1 MDHNHNV
8 EQALRKSENKHIALI
23 NALPDLILRMS
34 GAGIYLDFFC
44 NNKLGVLGDPSLIGK
59 SLYENSLLPPT
70 IADMMMQYISKALQ
84 TGSLQ
89 IYEHELP
96 INDRVQVEEVRITV
110 CAENEVLVIIRN
122 VSDRK
127 QAEIA
132 LKQSQERLKSSEYLL
147 NAMFMRSPLAI
158 AITDITGKFV
168 RTNPEYQKIVGY
180 SEVEL
185 ANLRFTDI
193 TLADDVDENLRRR
206 DLVLNNECES
216 YQMEKRFIRRDG
228 STVWVKASSSKI
240 DQDNGDPPFFIGVLE
255 DISDRKQAE
264 ASLQSLVEGAAAKTG
279 ANFFPA
285 LVEYIAKALNVRFVF
300 VTRALKDQL
309 KIEVSCIDGTINPSS
324 FIGLHTSP
332 CAVTIHK
339 GSFECPNLT
348 EFGFAD
354 SVVVKELGAVSY
366 FGLAI
371 TKADG
376 QKIGS
381 ICILD
386 DKPIGDIPRA
396 NAILRVFAARV
407 SAEMER
413 FEALESLRELNQQ
426 LESRVEERTQALQYA
441 NQQLSVT
448 NAELARAT
456 KLKDEFLANMSHELR
471 TPLNAIIGYSEILQ
485 EDAEALGL
493 EDFVQDLQKI
503 HQSGRHLLDLIND
516 ILDMTKIEAGKLEI
530 HYDDFDV
537 PVLVQN
543 TTTSIQPLLLKNNNR
558 LVVNCNPQLGSI
570 HTDMTRLRQVLL
582 NVLSNACKFT
592 KSGEI
597 QVTVDRQNSEQGE
610 YFCFTISDTGI
621 GISPE
626 NIQKLFQPF
635 NQADSSTT
643 RQYGGTGLGL
653 AISHRLCNMMGGSIT
668 VQSELGKGST
678 FTIYLPVNSEPAK
691 SSVYKSS
698 KLSLSKLA
706 SADAHLNV
714 DNEKPTYPSIL
725 VIDDDPAIHQY
736 TKSGLSHLGLF
747 VYSAFNGEDGLDLA
761 HRI

>member
-59 SLYENSLLPPT
+59 SLYENSLLPPA
-70 IADMMMQYISKALQ
+70 IADMMMQYIGKALQ

-96 INDRVQVEEVRITV
+96 INDGLRVEEVRITV
-110 CAENEVLVIIRN
+110 CAENEVLVIIRD

-324 FIGLHTSP
+324 VIGLHTSP

-441 NQQLSVT
+441 NQKLSVT

-471 TPLNAIIGYSEILQ
+471 TPLNAILGMSEGLLSDTFGDLNARQ
-485 EDAEALGL
+485 KKALTL
-493 EDFVQDLQKI
+493 IES
-503 HQSGRHLLDLIND
+503 SGRHLLELIND
-516 ILDMTKIEAGKLEI
+516 ILDVARIESGKFSLSVSSVGVSQLCQSSLSFIKQMASKKQVRLEVI
-530 HYDDFDV
+530 VPSHLGVIVVDD
-537 PVLVQN
+537 
-543 TTTSIQPLLLKNNNR
+543 
-558 LVVNCNPQLGSI
+558 
-570 HTDMTRLRQVLL
+570 LRMRQALINL
-582 NVLSNACKFT
+582 LSNAVKFT
-592 KSGEI
+592 PTGGKICLEVKLMPIDETNLSVVNDLSHAI
-597 QVTVDRQNSEQGE
+597 I
-610 YFCFTISDTGI
+610 FAIADTGI

-626 NIQKLFQPF
+626 NIDKLFQAF
-635 NQADSSTT
+635 VQIDSSFT
-643 RQYGGTGLGL
+643 RQYAGSGLGL
-653 AISHRLCNMMGGSIT
+653 TIVKQIAEMHGGYVSVISKVGEGSCFAI
-668 VQSELGKGST
+668 V
-678 FTIYLPVNSEPAK
+678 LPYIQALK
-691 SSVYKSS
+691 
-698 KLSLSKLA
+698 
-706 SADAHLNV
+706 
-714 DNEKPTYPSIL
+714 
-725 VIDDDPAIHQY
+725 
-736 TKSGLSHLGLF
+736 
-747 VYSAFNGEDGLDLA
+747 
-761 HRI
+761 

>member
-34 GAGIYLDFFC
+34 GSGVYLDFFY
-44 NNKLGVLGDPSLIGK
+44 NDGFGVLGDPSLIGK
-59 SLYENSLLPPT
+59 SLYENYLLPST
-70 IADMMMQYISKALQ
+70 IADMMMQYIGKALQ

-89 IYEHELP
+89 IYEQELP
-96 INDRVQVEEVRITV
+96 INDGLRVEEVRITV
-110 CAENEVLVIIRN
+110 CAENEVLVIIRD

-180 SEVEL
+180 SEAEL

-309 KIEVSCIDGTINPSS
+309 KIEVSWIDGTINPSS
-324 FIGLHTSP
+324 VIGLHTSP

-348 EFGFAD
+348 ESGFAD
-354 SVVVKELGAVSY
+354 SVVVKKLGAVSY

-386 DKPIGDIPRA
+386 DKPIRDIPRA

-407 SAEMER
+407 SAEVER

-471 TPLNAIIGYSEILQ
+471 TPLNAILGMSEGLLSDTFGDLNARQ
-485 EDAEALGL
+485 KKALAL
-493 EDFVQDLQKI
+493 IEN
-503 HQSGRHLLDLIND
+503 SGRHLLELIND
-516 ILDMTKIEAGKLEI
+516 ILDVARIESGKFSLSVSSVGVSQLCQSSLSFIKQMASKKQVRLEVI
-530 HYDDFDV
+530 VPSHLGVIVVDD
-537 PVLVQN
+537 
-543 TTTSIQPLLLKNNNR
+543 
-558 LVVNCNPQLGSI
+558 
-570 HTDMTRLRQVLL
+570 LRMRQALINL
-582 NVLSNACKFT
+582 LSNAVKFT
-592 KSGEI
+592 PTGGKICLDVKLMPIDETNLSAVSDSSHAI
-597 QVTVDRQNSEQGE
+597 I
-610 YFCFTISDTGI
+610 FAIADTGI

-626 NIQKLFQPF
+626 NIDKLFQAF
-635 NQADSSTT
+635 VQIDSSFT
-643 RQYGGTGLGL
+643 RQYAGSGLGL
-653 AISHRLCNMMGGSIT
+653 TIVKQIAEMHGGYVSVTSKVGEGSCFAI
-668 VQSELGKGST
+668 V
-678 FTIYLPVNSEPAK
+678 LPYIQALK
-691 SSVYKSS
+691 
-698 KLSLSKLA
+698 
-706 SADAHLNV
+706 
-714 DNEKPTYPSIL
+714 
-725 VIDDDPAIHQY
+725 
-736 TKSGLSHLGLF
+736 
-747 VYSAFNGEDGLDLA
+747 
-761 HRI
+761 

>member
-34 GAGIYLDFFC
+34 GSGVYLDFFY
-44 NNKLGVLGDPSLIGK
+44 NDRFGILGDPSLIGK
-59 SLYENSLLPPT
+59 SLYENYLLPST
-70 IADMMMQYISKALQ
+70 IADMMMRYIGKALQ

-89 IYEHELP
+89 IYEQELP
-96 INDRVQVEEVRITV
+96 INDGLRVEEVRITV
-110 CAENEVLVIIRN
+110 CAENEVLVIIRD

-180 SEVEL
+180 SEAEL

-309 KIEVSCIDGTINPSS
+309 KIEVSWIDGTINPSS
-324 FIGLHTSP
+324 VIGLHTSP

-348 EFGFAD
+348 ESGFAD
-354 SVVVKELGAVSY
+354 SVVVKKLGAVSY

-386 DKPIGDIPRA
+386 DKPIRDIPRA

-407 SAEMER
+407 SAEVER

-471 TPLNAIIGYSEILQ
+471 TPLNAILGMSEGLLSDTFGDLNARQ
-485 EDAEALGL
+485 KKALAL
-493 EDFVQDLQKI
+493 IEN
-503 HQSGRHLLDLIND
+503 SGRHLLELIND
-516 ILDMTKIEAGKLEI
+516 ILDVARIESGKFSLSVSSVGVSQLCQSSLSFIKQMASKKQVRLEVI
-530 HYDDFDV
+530 VPSHLGVIVVDD
-537 PVLVQN
+537 
-543 TTTSIQPLLLKNNNR
+543 
-558 LVVNCNPQLGSI
+558 
-570 HTDMTRLRQVLL
+570 LRMRQALINL
-582 NVLSNACKFT
+582 LSNAVKFT
-592 KSGEI
+592 PTGGKICLDVKLMPIDETNLSAVSDSSHAI
-597 QVTVDRQNSEQGE
+597 I
-610 YFCFTISDTGI
+610 FAIADTGI

-626 NIQKLFQPF
+626 NIDKLFQAF
-635 NQADSSTT
+635 VQIDSSFT
-643 RQYGGTGLGL
+643 RQYAGSGLGL
-653 AISHRLCNMMGGSIT
+653 TIVKQIAEMHGGYVSVTSKVGEGSCFAI
-668 VQSELGKGST
+668 V
-678 FTIYLPVNSEPAK
+678 LPYIQALK
-691 SSVYKSS
+691 
-698 KLSLSKLA
+698 
-706 SADAHLNV
+706 
-714 DNEKPTYPSIL
+714 
-725 VIDDDPAIHQY
+725 
-736 TKSGLSHLGLF
+736 
-747 VYSAFNGEDGLDLA
+747 
-761 HRI
+761 

>member
-34 GAGIYLDFFC
+34 GSGVYLDFFY
-44 NNKLGVLGDPSLIGK
+44 NDRFGILGDPSLIGK
-59 SLYENSLLPPT
+59 SLYENYLLPST
-70 IADMMMQYISKALQ
+70 IADMMMQYIGKALQ

-89 IYEHELP
+89 IYEQELP
-96 INDRVQVEEVRITV
+96 INDGLRVEEVRITV
-110 CAENEVLVIIRN
+110 CAENEVLVIIRD

-180 SEVEL
+180 SEAEL

-309 KIEVSCIDGTINPSS
+309 KIEVSWIDGTINPSS
-324 FIGLHTSP
+324 VIGLHTSP

-348 EFGFAD
+348 ESGFAD
-354 SVVVKELGAVSY
+354 SVVVKKLGAVSY

-386 DKPIGDIPRA
+386 DKPIRDIPRA

-407 SAEMER
+407 SAEVER

-471 TPLNAIIGYSEILQ
+471 TPLNAILGMSEGLLSDTFGDLNARQ
-485 EDAEALGL
+485 KKALAL
-493 EDFVQDLQKI
+493 IEN
-503 HQSGRHLLDLIND
+503 SGRHLLELIND
-516 ILDMTKIEAGKLEI
+516 ILDVARIESGKFSLSVSSVGVSQLCQSSLSFIKQMASKKQVRLEVI
-530 HYDDFDV
+530 VPSHLGVIVVDD
-537 PVLVQN
+537 
-543 TTTSIQPLLLKNNNR
+543 
-558 LVVNCNPQLGSI
+558 
-570 HTDMTRLRQVLL
+570 LRMRQALINL
-582 NVLSNACKFT
+582 LSNAVKFT
-592 KSGEI
+592 PTGGKICLDVKLMPIDETNLSAVSDSSHAI
-597 QVTVDRQNSEQGE
+597 I
-610 YFCFTISDTGI
+610 FAIADTGI

-626 NIQKLFQPF
+626 NIDKLFQAF
-635 NQADSSTT
+635 VQIDSSFT
-643 RQYGGTGLGL
+643 RQYAGSGLGL
-653 AISHRLCNMMGGSIT
+653 TIVKQIAEMHGGYVSVTSKVGEGSCFAI
-668 VQSELGKGST
+668 V
-678 FTIYLPVNSEPAK
+678 LPYIQALK
-691 SSVYKSS
+691 
-698 KLSLSKLA
+698 
-706 SADAHLNV
+706 
-714 DNEKPTYPSIL
+714 
-725 VIDDDPAIHQY
+725 
-736 TKSGLSHLGLF
+736 
-747 VYSAFNGEDGLDLA
+747 
-761 HRI
+761 

>member
-70 IADMMMQYISKALQ
+70 IADMMMQYIGKALQ

-96 INDRVQVEEVRITV
+96 INDGLRVEEVRITV
-110 CAENEVLVIIRN
+110 CAENEVLVIIRD

-441 NQQLSVT
+441 NQKLSVT

-471 TPLNAIIGYSEILQ
+471 TPLNAILGMSEGLLSDTFGDLNARQ
-485 EDAEALGL
+485 KKALTL
-493 EDFVQDLQKI
+493 IES
-503 HQSGRHLLDLIND
+503 SGRHLLELIND
-516 ILDMTKIEAGKLEI
+516 ILDVARIESGKFSLSVSSVGVSQLCQSSLSFIKQMASKKQVRLEVI
-530 HYDDFDV
+530 VPSHLGVIVVDD
-537 PVLVQN
+537 
-543 TTTSIQPLLLKNNNR
+543 
-558 LVVNCNPQLGSI
+558 
-570 HTDMTRLRQVLL
+570 LRMRQALINL
-582 NVLSNACKFT
+582 LSNAVKFT
-592 KSGEI
+592 PTGGKICLEVKLMPIDETNLSVVNDLSHAI
-597 QVTVDRQNSEQGE
+597 I
-610 YFCFTISDTGI
+610 FAIADTGI

-626 NIQKLFQPF
+626 NIDKLFQAF
-635 NQADSSTT
+635 VQIDSSFT
-643 RQYGGTGLGL
+643 RQYAGSGLGL
-653 AISHRLCNMMGGSIT
+653 TIVKQIAEMHGGYVNVTSKVGEGSCFAI
-668 VQSELGKGST
+668 V
-678 FTIYLPVNSEPAK
+678 LPYIQALK
-691 SSVYKSS
+691 
-698 KLSLSKLA
+698 
-706 SADAHLNV
+706 
-714 DNEKPTYPSIL
+714 
-725 VIDDDPAIHQY
+725 
-736 TKSGLSHLGLF
+736 
-747 VYSAFNGEDGLDLA
+747 
-761 HRI
+761 